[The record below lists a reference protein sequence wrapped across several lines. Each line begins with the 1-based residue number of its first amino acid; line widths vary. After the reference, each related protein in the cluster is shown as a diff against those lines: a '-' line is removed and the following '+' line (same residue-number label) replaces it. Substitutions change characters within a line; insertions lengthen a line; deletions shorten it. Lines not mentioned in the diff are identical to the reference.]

1 MTILTT
7 GNSEGFNDKK
17 GISLLEF
24 LVVIFIFSLFLIPTM
39 AFFQRRQQTL
49 LLESAAKCITSTLQL
64 ARNYALHERKT
75 IKVIFKENTFSIYAE
90 NGKDLIGKENKLPLH
105 IVMKEKTNGFDPV
118 VFSPDGTA
126 KQAGHLILL
135 EENSK
140 REKKIILYNIT
151 GKCIVE

>member
-1 MTILTT
+1 MILTT
-7 GNSEGFNDKK
+7 GNSNGLLNKK

-39 AFFQRRQQTL
+39 AFFHRRQQSL
-49 LLESAAKCITSTLQL
+49 LLESAVKHITSTLQL
-64 ARNYALHERKT
+64 ARNYAIHERKT
-75 IKVIFKENTFSIYAE
+75 VEVIFEKNTFSIYIE
-90 NGKDLIGKENKLPLH
+90 NGKELIGKENKLPLH
-105 IVMKEKTNGFDPV
+105 IVIKEKTEGFDPV

-140 REKKIILYNIT
+140 KEKKIILYNIT
-151 GKCIVE
+151 GKCVVE